1 MFMSERHQEGLA
13 HLLYG
18 INIGGGFV
26 ALTGEVGTGKT
37 TLCHCLL
44 QQLPVNIDIALILN
58 PKLNALELLATIRD
72 ELGIRD
78 DGIPQTSKNLIDAI
92 NRYLLAAYANGRRTV
107 LLIDEAQNLSLEV
120 LEQIRL
126 LTNLETSKAKLL
138 QIILVGQP
146 ELQQLLKRQDLRQ
159 LNQRI
164 TARYHL
170 LPLSFEE
177 TRAYIQH
184 RLTVCNGDPRLFK
197 ERAIR
202 KIYRYSSGIP
212 RVINILC
219 DRALLGAYANNL
231 HSISA
236 EVIDGAA
243 RETLE
248 LGNTKRWLKVL
259 AVMLLVGGIAAG
271 GYLVKRNPLAIDQP
285 GRVLA
290 APSQPPQATA
300 DLGQA
305 PPKPEPTLTA
315 QPPKTEAKSF
325 AVWLQDPALSIN
337 AAMLQALKVWQN
349 PLPSDGGIDCDYIAS
364 LGLHCLSDN
373 ASWKDLLALDRPA
386 ILQFSLPPEQ
396 KRHALLIGVDKGQAI
411 FLFDDD
417 LRFPVADVLTLW
429 DGHFL
434 LFWRSPR
441 SDTTIIAPLK
451 ISNNVAW
458 LREQLSVGTG
468 EAEDNTSPSLF
479 FDDALKASV
488 IEFQHRHHLLEDGI
502 VGAQTLIHLD
512 NQTGADTSPHLE
524 ITE

>member
-44 QQLPVNIDIALILN
+44 QQLPANIDIALILN
-58 PKLNALELLATIRD
+58 PKLNALELLATICD
-72 ELGIRD
+72 ELGID
-78 DGIPQTSKNLIDAI
+78 HDGIPQTSKNLIDAI
-92 NRYLLAAYANGRRTV
+92 NQYLLAAYANGRRTV

-248 LGNTKRWLKVL
+248 LGDTKRWLKVL
-259 AVMLLVGGIAAG
+259 AVTLLFGGIAAG

-290 APSQPPQATA
+290 APSQPPHAIA

-305 PPKPEPTLTA
+305 PPKPEPTLKAEPTT
-315 QPPKTEAKSF
+315 TEAKSF
-325 AVWLQDPALSIN
+325 ADWLQNPALSSDT
-337 AAMLQALKVWQN
+337 AMRQALKVWQK
-349 PLPSDGGIDCDYIAS
+349 PLPTDGRIDCDYVAS

-411 FLFDDD
+411 FRFDDD
-417 LRFPVADVLTLW
+417 LRFPIADVLKVW

-441 SDTTIIAPLK
+441 PDMTIIAPLK
-451 ISNNVAW
+451 ISSNVAW
-458 LREQLSVGTG
+458 LREQLSAGTG
-468 EAEDNTSPSLF
+468 ETQDSTGPSLF
-479 FDDALKASV
+479 FDDALKANV

>member
-44 QQLPVNIDIALILN
+44 QQLPPNIDIALILN
-58 PKLNALELLATIRD
+58 PKQNALELLATIRD
-72 ELGIRD
+72 ELGIRH

-92 NRYLLAAYANGRRTV
+92 NRHLLAAYANGRRTV
-107 LLIDEAQNLSLEV
+107 LLIDEAQNLSLDV

-202 KIYRYSSGIP
+202 KIYRFSSGIP
-212 RVINILC
+212 RVVNILC

-231 HSISA
+231 HRISA

-243 RETLE
+243 RETLG
-248 LGNTKRWLKVL
+248 LGHTKRWLLTAAATVL
-259 AVMLLVGGIAAG
+259 FGGLAAG
-271 GYLVKRNPLAIDQP
+271 AYFVSRNPSLIEQL
-285 GRVLA
+285 G
-290 APSQPPQATA
+290 PSFSSPSRQPQAVA
-300 DLGQA
+300 DIRQTPSIA
-305 PPKPEPTLTA
+305 EPTPKAEPPKA
-315 QPPKTEAKSF
+315 EAKSF
-325 AVWLQDPALSIN
+325 AAWLQDPALSMDT
-337 AAMLQALKVWQN
+337 ALLAALKVWQK
-349 PLPSDGGIDCDYIAS
+349 PLPPAGGIDCEYVAS
-364 LGLHCLSDN
+364 TGLHCLSDN
-373 ASWKDLLALDRPA
+373 ASWKDLLALNRPA
-386 ILQFSLPPEQ
+386 ILQFALPPEQ
-396 KRHALLIGVDKGQAI
+396 KRHALLTGVDKGQAI
-411 FLFDDD
+411 FRSEEEF
-417 LRFPVADVLTLW
+417 RFPIADVLKVW

-434 LFWRSPR
+434 LFWRSPQP
-441 SDTTIIAPLK
+441 DMTLITPQK
-451 ISNNVAW
+451 ISSNVIW
-458 LREQLSVGTG
+458 LREQLNAGLGETEDGTR
-468 EAEDNTSPSLF
+468 PSLF
-479 FDDALKASV
+479 FDDALKARV

-512 NQTGADTSPHLE
+512 NQAGADTSPHLE

>member
-58 PKLNALELLATIRD
+58 PKLNAIELLATICD
-72 ELGIRD
+72 ELAIPH

-92 NRYLLAAYANGRRTV
+92 NQYLLTAYSNGRRTV

-146 ELQQLLKRQDLRQ
+146 ELQQLLCRQDLRQ

-184 RLTVCNGDPRLFK
+184 RLTVCNGNPRLFK

-202 KIYRYSSGIP
+202 KIYRFSAGIP

-219 DRALLGAYANNL
+219 DRALLGAYANNVR
-231 HSISA
+231 SISA
-236 EVIDGAA
+236 EIIDGAA
-243 RETLE
+243 RETLG
-248 LGNTKRWLKVL
+248 LGNTRRWLITVAATIL
-259 AVMLLVGGIAAG
+259 FGGIAAG
-271 GYLVKRNPLAIDQP
+271 GYFVSRNPSVIDQA
-285 GRVLA
+285 GQIFSS
-290 APSQPPQATA
+290 PSLQPQAIA
-300 DLGQA
+300 DIRQT
-305 PPKPEPTLTA
+305 PSKPEPTLKA
-315 QPPKTEAKSF
+315 EPPKTDAKSF
-325 AVWLQDPALSIN
+325 TVWLQDPALSIN
-337 AAMLQALKVWQN
+337 TAMLQALKVWQK
-349 PLPSDGGIDCDYIAS
+349 PLPSDGGIDCDYVAS
-364 LGLHCLSDN
+364 SDLYCLFDKG
-373 ASWKDLLALDRPA
+373 SWKDLLALDRPA
-386 ILQFSLPPEQ
+386 ILQFSLLPEQ
-396 KRHALLIGVDKGQAI
+396 KRYALLIGVDKGQAVI
-411 FLFDDD
+411 RFKDD
-417 LRFPVADVLTLW
+417 LRFPLADVLNLW

-441 SDTTIIAPLK
+441 PDMTLIAPQK
-451 ISNNVAW
+451 ISSNVAW
-458 LREQLSVGTG
+458 LREQLNAQDKTPASR
-468 EAEDNTSPSLF
+468 NPPLF
-479 FDDALKASV
+479 FDEALKAQV

-512 NQTGADTSPHLE
+512 NQTGAATSPHLKM
-524 ITE
+524 TE